1 MKKLILLIGVLA
13 FANDTK
19 EILKM
24 INILQAQHSI
34 YKPIKNLYNPFYSQ
48 KNNIKATNTINFN
61 YNLPTNT
68 KKTYNLEIIF
78 QNKVRI
84 NNKWYKNNDKIDNY
98 KVFIKNEE
106 VYLINKNKTI
116 HLKRKTFLKVTK

>member
-1 MKKLILLIGVLA
+1 MKKLILLIGILA

-24 INILQAQHSI
+24 INILQAQQSI
-34 YKPIKNLYNPFYSQ
+34 YKPITNLYNPFNLQ
-48 KNNIKATNTINFN
+48 KNNIKATNTTNFN

-116 HLKRKTFLKVTK
+116 HLKRKTFLKVT